1 MQRIFFNLQL
11 GDTEFVRTHELLQA
25 FGWTGIERNQ

>member
-11 GDTEFVRTHELLQA
+11 GNSQYVRTHELLQA
-25 FGWTGIERNQ
+25 FGWTGNERF